1 MTINSQSSCLSRDVL
16 GGVLGSILLQ
26 STIALAEPTPSAT
39 VPDYYIGA
47 GVRGGSSDSTAA
59 VIDSKIKLANLGDV
73 TLSTRPAVLR
83 GGYDGEWRLPFTIDY
98 EIAHGFSVFGG
109 GGLAYGMDDL
119 EELDGM
125 ATVGLDVALRPR
137 LIVNVT
143 INYIWQNTISDDD
156 TEFAVTL
163 NYGF

>member
-1 MTINSQSSCLSRDVL
+1 MTINSRLSRPSPCVM

-26 STIALAEPTPSAT
+26 STIAMAETPTSAT
-39 VPDYYIGA
+39 VPAYYLGA

-59 VIDSKIKLANLGDV
+59 VIDSKIRLVNLGDV
-73 TLSTRPAVLR
+73 TLSTRPAVLL

-98 EIAHGFSVFGG
+98 EIADRLSLFGG

-119 EELDGM
+119 EEIDGM
-125 ATVGLDVALRPR
+125 VTGGLDFALRPR
-137 LIVNVT
+137 LIANLTV
-143 INYIWQNTISDDD
+143 NYIWQSSISDDD
-156 TEFAVTL
+156 TEFALTL

>member
-1 MTINSQSSCLSRDVL
+1 M

-26 STIALAEPTPSAT
+26 STIALAEPSAT
-39 VPDYYIGA
+39 VPAYYIGA
-47 GVRGGSSDSTAA
+47 GVRGGSSDATAA
-59 VIDSKIKLANLGDV
+59 VIDSKIKLLNLGDV
-73 TLSTRPAVLR
+73 TLSTRPAVLF

-98 EIAHGFSVFGG
+98 EIAHGLSLFGG

-125 ATVGLDVALRPR
+125 ATVGLDLAVKPR
-137 LIVNVT
+137 VIVNLTV
-143 INYIWQNTISDDD
+143 NYIWQNTISDDD
-156 TEFAVTL
+156 TEFALTL